1 LTSTATATV
10 EVAEGPELR
19 FDAGLPGF
27 PAATRF
33 ALVRWGGDSSPF
45 SLLQSLDDEALA
57 FVVVP
62 PEIFFPT
69 YTPEIDDLTIER
81 LGVTRAED
89 VLLLVIITLGAS
101 PADAT
106 ANLLGPIVINTV
118 TSHAAQAVLQ
128 GQPWTSRTPL
138 HTSQQ

>member
-1 LTSTATATV
+1 MTV
-10 EVAEGPELR
+10 EVADAPELR

-27 PAATRF
+27 PAANRF
-33 ALVRWGGDSSPF
+33 ALVRWGGDASPF
-45 SLLQSLDDEALA
+45 ALLQSLDDEALA

-62 PEIFFPT
+62 PEVFFPT
-69 YTPEIDDLTIER
+69 YTPEIDDSTIER

-89 VLLLVIITLGAS
+89 VLLLVIITLGQT

-106 ANLLGPIVINTV
+106 ANLLGPIVVNTV
-118 TSHAAQAVLQ
+118 TSQAAQAVLQ

-138 HTSQQ
+138 HTPK